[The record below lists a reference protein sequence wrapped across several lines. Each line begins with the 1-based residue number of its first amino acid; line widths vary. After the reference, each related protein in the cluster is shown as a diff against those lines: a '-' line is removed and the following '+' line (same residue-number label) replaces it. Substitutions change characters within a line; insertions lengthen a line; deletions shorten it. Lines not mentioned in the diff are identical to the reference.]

1 MHTREECPILQH
13 TAAGDELGQATC
25 VRRPKF
31 GTNGEDCLGF
41 RGEIEGLFRLVIID
55 SPHPIPIIEE
65 HGGSASLV
73 CKESVE
79 PSVQTRRKSG
89 VLLVEMD
96 EIRGL
101 VFFEFMSSLLES
113 ASGSRLGVFLTREDE
128 NDIPILIAERHSIAE
143 RVLPRNPPRIYPQ
156 RLVNP
161 GSRPVKGLVIKR
173 CDHLQQLRLRL
184 FAWHF
189 GDESND
195 PRHNIYLLTM
205 PL

>member
-1 MHTREECPILQH
+1 
-13 TAAGDELGQATC
+13 
-25 VRRPKF
+25 
-31 GTNGEDCLGF
+31 
-41 RGEIEGLFRLVIID
+41 
-55 SPHPIPIIEE
+55 
-65 HGGSASLV
+65 
-73 CKESVE
+73 
-79 PSVQTRRKSG
+79 
-89 VLLVEMD
+89 MD

-161 GSRPVKGLVIKR
+161 RSRPVKGLVIKR

-195 PRHNIYLLTM
+195 PRHNTYLLTM